1 MLSREAQISYME
13 SVLSM
18 NGISAAKY
26 GQAMAEALDAAFFD
40 DEYGCMMLMLNT
52 AMKKRIAAKIGAK
65 SAGPVT
71 SGVAAMTEAGLLK
84 ETAEGLYA
92 FNPAYFGSKHWK
104 SIDEIKISH
113 AFGKAGEA
121 VLIEADY
128 GDGSFV
134 RLDEG
139 GFPEIESPE
148 TAADD
153 SEEKGSD
160 QG

>member
-1 MLSREAQISYME
+1 MLSKEAQVSYME

-26 GQAMAEALDAAFFD
+26 GQAMSEALDASFFD
-40 DEYGCMMLMLNT
+40 DEYGCMTIMLNT

-71 SGVAAMTEAGLLK
+71 SGAAAMAEAGLLK

-104 SIDEIKISH
+104 SVDEIRISH
-113 AFGKAGEA
+113 AFGKTGEA

-134 RLDEG
+134 RLEEG
-139 GFPEIESPE
+139 GFAEIESPE
-148 TAADD
+148 T
-153 SEEKGSD
+153 EPVETEPIE
-160 QG
+160 